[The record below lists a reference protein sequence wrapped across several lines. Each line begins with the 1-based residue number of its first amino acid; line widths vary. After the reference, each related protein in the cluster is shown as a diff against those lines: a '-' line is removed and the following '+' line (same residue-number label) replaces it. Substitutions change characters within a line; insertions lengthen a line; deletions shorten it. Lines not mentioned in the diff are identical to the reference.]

1 MIQLKE
7 KIRVTACLV
16 FDTAWRIGSGKEG
29 ETMSDLGVV
38 LDPNGNPVLPG
49 SSLKREIAEHL

>member
-38 LDPNGNPVLPG
+38 LDPQWQ
-49 SSLKREIAEHL
+49 SSSSRLFAQREIAEHL